1 MFRLIFII
9 LLAAATWSS
18 GNFTV
23 RHEPGEG
30 RIEIYDGSLL
40 VATYSYFDEK
50 VKRPHFSNIKAPN
63 GIQVTRHWPPREG
76 IDAMDHDTMHP
87 GIWMAFGKIND
98 GDFWRNKSEIRH
110 GGFFKEPEVSDDR
123 MDFTVENIFRHEDR
137 VLCTER
143 ARHSLLRLPHGY
155 LFQFDSTFLAV
166 EPVQFGDQ
174 QEMGVGI
181 RMATPLRVEEGS
193 GQILNSRGHINE
205 SEGWGRRA
213 DWCDYSGLIRGK
225 QTGAMLMPDPRNFRP
240 SRFHSRD
247 YGFTAANPFADQDF
261 GRGEEQVKSIKTGK
275 RLRLRFG
282 VYVYSLTSSEAL
294 DHNSTYR
301 HYLKVTGYPGEAEG
315 MPWLRHTIDAGSRGA
330 DGVRLGDING
340 DGLPDIASGWEQGS
354 EVRVY
359 LNPGP
364 EKARDRWSYAVAGQV
379 KSPEDAVFID
389 LNHDG
394 QLDVVSSTEGGERT
408 VYAHFS
414 PSGPSGNLTA
424 SPWITLAFPALQ
436 KASQWMFAL
445 PLQIDQKRGVDL
457 VVGSKGASGQIGWL
471 QAPENGELLA
481 DWKWHRLA
489 QADWVMSLRSLD
501 LNGDGLTDIAFSQ
514 RNGPESGI
522 WWLENPGPE
531 RLYQPWKKRYVAGKG
546 AEVMFMDYG
555 DLNADGWEDFIAA
568 TRDGDLVAAY
578 RERAEHPRWKE
589 ESIPMPGKTGTGK
602 AVAIG
607 HIDGDGVPDL
617 VVTCENSENATGV
630 FWMKRGPMGKWEARE
645 ISGREEGVKF
655 DRIELIDLDGDN
667 DLDVLTCEERHNLG
681 VIWYENPAL

>member
-1 MFRLIFII
+1 MFRLIYII
-9 LLAAATWSS
+9 LLVATTWSS
-18 GNFTV
+18 ANFKV
-23 RHEPGEG
+23 RHEQGKG

-40 VATYSYFDEK
+40 IATYSYRDEK
-50 VKRPHFSNIKAPN
+50 VKRPYFSNIKAPN

-76 IDAMDHDTMHP
+76 IDPMDHDTMHP

-110 GGFFKEPEVSDDR
+110 GGFVQEPQVSDNR
-123 MDFTVENIFRHEDR
+123 IGFSVENIFRHGDR

-143 ARHSLLRLPHGY
+143 AQHTLIRLPHGY
-155 LFQFDSTFLAV
+155 LFQFNSTFLAV
-166 EPVQFGDQ
+166 EPIHFGDQ

-181 RMATPLRVEEGS
+181 RLATPLRVEEGS
-193 GQILNSRGHINE
+193 GQILNSRGQINE
-205 SEGWGRRA
+205 SEGWGRRG
-213 DWCDYSGLIRGK
+213 DWCDYSGLIQGK
-225 QTGAMLMPDPRNFRP
+225 RTGAMLMPDPRNFRA

-247 YGFTAANPFADQDF
+247 YGFTAANPFSDLDF
-261 GRGEEQVKSIKTGK
+261 GRGEEQVKTIKTGK

-282 VYVYSLTSSEAL
+282 VYVYSLPSGEAL
-294 DHNSTYR
+294 NHNSTYQN
-301 HYLKVTGYPGEAEG
+301 YLEVTGYPGEAAG
-315 MPWLRHTIDAGSRGA
+315 KPWLRHSIDASSRGA

-340 DGLPDIASGWEQGS
+340 DGLPDIATGWEQGS

-364 EKARDRWSYAVAGQV
+364 EKARDRWPYVMAGRVAA
-379 KSPEDAVFID
+379 PEDAVFID
-389 LNHDG
+389 LNRDG
-394 QLDVVSSTEGGERT
+394 QLDVVSATEGEEQT

-414 PSGPSGNLTA
+414 PSGARGNLFT
-424 SPWITLAFPALQ
+424 SPWITKAFPGLRQ
-436 KASQWMFAL
+436 ASQWMFAL

-457 VVGSKGASGQIGWL
+457 VVGSKGTTGQIGWL
-471 QAPENGELLA
+471 QAPEHGEVLA
-481 DWKWHRLA
+481 DWKWRRLA

-501 LNGDGLTDIAFSQ
+501 LNGDGHMDIAFSQ
-514 RNGPESGI
+514 RIGPESGI

-531 RLYQPWKKRYVAGKG
+531 RLSQPWKKRYVAGNG

-555 DLNADGWEDFIAA
+555 DLNADGREDFIAA
-568 TRDGDLVAAY
+568 TGDGDLVVAY
-578 RERAEHPRWKE
+578 REKTEAPRWKE
-589 ESIPMPGKTGTGK
+589 ESIPFPGKTGTGK

-617 VVTCENSENATGV
+617 VATCENSENATGV
-630 FWMKRGPMGKWEARE
+630 FWMKRDSRGKWEARE
-645 ISGREEGVKF
+645 ISGRTEGVKF